1 MRSRYPEAELAADRA
16 IHVVAI
22 VVGAVGALA
31 IVARAS
37 VFANARTFS
46 AVVVYTLA
54 LLALLCAS
62 AAHNC
67 GPTRA
72 GKDLRRRVDHAA
84 IFVMIAFQATPVV
97 QGESDPPSAA
107 ARLVFCRS
115 RSTELGAR
123 FRPRFGDVE
132 TDLV

>member
-1 MRSRYPEAELAADRA
+1 MILETQGSPRVSRYPEAELAADRA

-22 VVGAVGALA
+22 LVGAVGALA
-31 IVARAS
+31 MVARAL

-54 LLALLCAS
+54 LLAMLCAS

-84 IFVMIAFQATPVV
+84 IFDHDRGHLHTVHLGWA
-97 QGESDPPSAA
+97 
-107 ARLVFCRS
+107 L
-115 RSTELGAR
+115 EL
-123 FRPRFGDVE
+123 
-132 TDLV
+132 